1 MRYGVNFGKFLLIG
15 LPLIL
20 LGATAAADGVPVRIT
35 NDGTDD
41 VVVTVIDLSTRPRAV
56 ILQNARIN
64 GFATLPVSV
73 AADSSGRAT
82 IAWTA
87 VSADPDLRKCGH
99 AESVQADNS
108 SAVTVHADYDCSGA

>member
-1 MRYGVNFGKFLLIG
+1 MG

-20 LGATAAADGVPVRIT
+20 VSATAAADGVSVRIT
-35 NDGTDD
+35 NDGTED
-41 VVVTVIDLSTRPRAV
+41 VVVTVYDLSTRPRTV
-56 ILQNARIN
+56 ILENARIN

-87 VSADPDLRKCGH
+87 VSVDPNSRKCGH
-99 AESVQADNS
+99 AESVQTDNS
-108 SAVTVHADYDCSGA
+108 AAVTVHADSNCGA